1 MKPDSF
7 QHLEQKIGYAFNNRL
22 LLEEALTH
30 PSFSH
35 VSKEIV
41 KHYERLE
48 FLGDSLIGF
57 LLADWL
63 YEVFPNAPEGFLSSA
78 KGALVKGKFLSQIA
92 ESWELGKHLRVN
104 LKDKTQSLVEN
115 TRILGSV
122 FEALMGAIYLDRGI
136 DIAKTVVFKGLAEVF
151 HKEYL
156 TPHDIEEFLANENP
170 KGKLQE
176 WFQAQFPNDELEYVT
191 LEATG
196 PGHNRF
202 YKVAVKIKSK
212 NQILGLGEG
221 SSQKAASEQAALIA
235 LKK

>member
-1 MKPDSF
+1 MK
-7 QHLEQKIGYAFNNRL
+7 QHSLKTLEEKIGYFFKNYSL
-22 LLEEALTH
+22 FEEALTH

-92 ESWELGKHLRVN
+92 EIWSLGSYLRVN
-104 LKDKTQSLVEN
+104 AKDKTQSLSDN
-115 TRILGSV
+115 PRILGSIL
-122 FEALMGAIYLDRGI
+122 EALIGAIYLDGGT
-136 DIAKTVVFKGLAEVF
+136 DIAKAVLFKGFAQALQ
-151 HKEYL
+151 KECL
-156 TPHDIEEFLANENP
+156 TPHDVEKFLAEENP

-176 WFQAQFPNDELEYVT
+176 WFQAQFPNDELQYVT

-202 YKVAVKIKSK
+202 YKVAVKMKIN
-212 NQILGLGEG
+212 NQILGVGEG
-221 SSQKAASEQAALIA
+221 SSQKAASAFLN
-235 LKK
+235 K